1 MNSSRWPLLLL
12 VIVLLLGVILFFR
25 APGDQ
30 PRQFLVD
37 SPSNDAPITLPPVEP
52 GSLSPRENVIIR
64 TPGSGE
70 GKFEWRV
77 RVLDEL
83 SQAPVD
89 GAELR
94 LVGEAST
101 SLLGETNADGFW
113 RGKVDSPEDSW
124 SLALVAEGYL
134 DRRLT
139 CTSQTQTITLAPEG
153 QIRGVVLGRS
163 TAIQDAQ
170 YWVIAWPSNLATAQ
184 VLAPISALPNE
195 HTTLSRVAP
204 DGTFEL
210 RGLHKAR
217 LYSLVCVGEGFGTE
231 EIPRRI
237 PADGRSI
244 TISIAPLH
252 GAVVSYTRQD
262 GSPLRTSKHVFQDL
276 PHSPYGVNKL
286 SGSVVE
292 SNSPNAIVL
301 GLAEVASETFA
312 NARVM
317 IVLNHEPEKP
327 VMVEYAAARPGYVPV
342 SGQLALPRIGREIP
356 RIKIPM
362 EEWAE
367 EWGSVRLRITGGPMI
382 ERRPFTYGSTPDAI
396 VQVVSLD
403 HLAAP
408 LEVPLSLSS
417 PWPDL
422 ADRQLEVGPIPAGR
436 YKISLVSV
444 LDSIGEISDDVLTSE
459 LAQEVLI
466 EPSNEAMASFDI
478 GARALLRAELM
489 DGVAVY
495 SGAVSLALFNEEG
508 GMAVFSLAGPPY
520 RVPLAPAIPLSVG
533 VPAGFRGVG
542 PNAGFSPIPVV
553 LLPGKESS
561 VQVTLPKG

>member
-1 MNSSRWPLLLL
+1 MRSSRWPLILL
-12 VIVLLLGVILFFR
+12 VIILLLGVILFFR
-25 APGDQ
+25 VPSDQ
-30 PRQFLVD
+30 PQQSLVD

-64 TPGSGE
+64 TPGGDE
-70 GKFEWRV
+70 GKIEWRV
-77 RVLDEL
+77 QVLDEL
-83 SQAPVD
+83 SQAPIE

-94 LVGEAST
+94 LVGEDSI
-101 SLLGETNADGFW
+101 SLLGETSADGFW
-113 RGKVDSPEDSW
+113 LGKVDSSEDSW
-124 SLALVAEGYL
+124 SLALEAEGYL
-134 DRRLT
+134 ERNLT
-139 CTSQTQTITLAPEG
+139 CTSQTQTITLSPEG

-163 TAIQDAQ
+163 TTLQDAQ

-184 VLAPISALPNE
+184 ALAPIAALPNE
-195 HTTLSRVAP
+195 HTTLSRVEP

-210 RGLHKAR
+210 RGLHRAR
-217 LYSLVCVGEGFGTE
+217 LYSLVCVGEGYGTK

-244 TISIAPLH
+244 TVSIAPLH

-262 GSPLRTSKHVFQDL
+262 GSPLHTSKHVFQDL

-301 GLAEVASETFA
+301 GLADVVSETFA

-327 VMVEYAAARPGYVPV
+327 VLVEYAAARPGYVPI
-342 SGQLALPRIGREIP
+342 SGQIALPRIGREIS

-367 EWGSVRLRITGGPMI
+367 AWGSVTLRITGGPMI
-382 ERRPFTYGSTPDAI
+382 ERRPFSYGNTPDAI

-444 LDSIGEISDDVLTSE
+444 LDSIGAISDDVLTSE

-466 EPSNEAMASFDI
+466 GPSSVATASFDI
-478 GARALLRAELM
+478 GARALIRAEFL
-489 DGVAVY
+489 DGDALY
-495 SGAVSLALFNEEG
+495 SGPVPLALFNEDG
-508 GMAVFSLAGPPY
+508 GMVVFSLAGPPY

-533 VPAGFRGVG
+533 VPVGFRGVG
-542 PNAGFSPIPVV
+542 PNAGFSPVPVV
-553 LLPGKESS
+553 LLPGKESTI
-561 VQVTLPKG
+561 QVTLPKG